1 MSKELQKI
9 ENIQNISKLSV
20 EGRINY
26 LNKLK
31 KEIIQNENNIY
42 SALHNDLNKPK
53 FEVYTSEI
61 GFLLNEIE
69 LFITHLNKWSKPK
82 KVKSSIINFPSNDFV
97 YSEPYGKVLII
108 SPWNYPF
115 QLAILPVLSAFSC
128 GNTVVLKPSEHTPET
143 SRLVNKIISKIFPS
157 DLVRVVEGDY
167 KVASKLLKLKWD
179 YIFFTGSVR
188 VGKIVAAEA
197 AKQLTPH
204 TLELGGKSPC
214 IIDKKTNLK
223 IACKRIVWGK
233 LMNAGQTCVAPDYIL
248 VHKSIKSDLVK
259 ELCSRIELTYG
270 KNLSSYTNTTKI
282 VNKENFN
289 RLINLINANKILFGG
304 EYNSD
309 LRKIYPTII
318 DEPNMKSEIMQSEI
332 FGPILPIF
340 SFENISEID
349 KIILSNPDPLAL
361 YVFSD
366 DKDFSENII
375 RRYRFGG
382 GVVNDT
388 IIHLTNPNLPFGGI
402 GNSGYGSYHGK
413 SSFDLFTHKK
423 SIVKRKM
430 WLENNLRYAPYK
442 NKLNLVKK
450 ILKYLS

>member
-1 MSKELQKI
+1 MNKELQKI
-9 ENIQNISKLSV
+9 DNIQNKSKLSV
-20 EGRINY
+20 GQRIKY
-26 LNKLK
+26 LNKLRE
-31 KEIIQNENNIY
+31 EIINNEDNIY
-42 SALHNDLNKPK
+42 SALNKDLNKPK

-61 GFLLNEIE
+61 GFLLNEIK
-69 LFITHLNKWSKPK
+69 LFIKNLNKWSKPR
-82 KVKSSIINFPSNDFV
+82 KVKSSIINFPSKDFI

-115 QLAILPVLSAFSC
+115 QLAVLPVLSAFAC

-143 SRLVNKIISKIFPS
+143 AKLVNKIISKIFPS
-157 DLVRVVEGDY
+157 DLVCVVEGDY
-167 KVASKLLKLKWD
+167 KVASKLLKSKWD

-188 VGKIVAAEA
+188 VGKIVALEA

-223 IACKRIVWGK
+223 TACKRIVWGK
-233 LMNAGQTCVAPDYIL
+233 FMNAGQTCVAPDYVL
-248 VHKSIKSDLVK
+248 VHKSIKSSFIK
-259 ELCSRIELTYG
+259 ELSRRIELTFG
-270 KNLSSYTNTTKI
+270 KSLTANPNTTKI

-304 EYNSD
+304 EYDSD
-309 LRKIYPTII
+309 ERKIYPTII
-318 DEPNMKSEIMQSEI
+318 NEPSISSEIMQNEI

-340 SFENISEID
+340 SFEKITEID

-361 YVFSD
+361 YVFSN
-366 DKDFSENII
+366 DKKFCENII
-375 RRYRFGG
+375 CRYRFGG

-450 ILKYLS
+450 ILRYLS

>member
-20 EGRINY
+20 GERINY

-31 KEIIQNENNIY
+31 KEIIQNEDNIY

-157 DLVRVVEGDY
+157 DLVCVVVGDY
-167 KVASKLLKLKWD
+167 KVASKLLKSKWD

-233 LMNAGQTCVAPDYIL
+233 FMNAGQTCVAPDYIL
-248 VHKSIKSDLVK
+248 VHKSIKNDLIK
-259 ELCSRIELTYG
+259 ELSYRIEVTYG
-270 KNLSSYTNTTKI
+270 KDLSANTNTTKI
-282 VNKENFN
+282 VNAENFN

-309 LRKIYPTII
+309 ESKIYPTII
-318 DEPNMKSEIMQSEI
+318 DEPNINSEVMQSEI

-340 SFENISEID
+340 SFEKVSEID

-366 DKDFSENII
+366 DKEFSENII

-423 SIVKRKM
+423 SIVKRRM
-430 WLENNLRYAPYK
+430 WLENNLRYVPYK

>member
-9 ENIQNISKLSV
+9 ENIQNKSKLSV
-20 EGRINY
+20 SERINY
-26 LNKLK
+26 LHKLK
-31 KEIIQNENNIY
+31 KEIINNEENIY
-42 SALHNDLNKPK
+42 SALNKDLNKPK

-61 GFLLNEIE
+61 GFLLNEIK
-69 LFITHLNKWSKPK
+69 LFVKHLNKWSKPR

-143 SRLVNKIISKIFPS
+143 SKLVNKIISKIFPS
-157 DLVRVVEGDY
+157 YLICVVEGNY
-167 KVASKLLKLKWD
+167 KVASKLLKSKWD

-214 IIDKKTNLK
+214 IIDKKINLK
-223 IACKRIVWGK
+223 TACKRIVWGK
-233 LMNAGQTCVAPDYIL
+233 FMNAGQTCVAPDYIL
-248 VHKSIKSDLVK
+248 VHKSIKSSLVK
-259 ELCSRIELTYG
+259 ELSKRIEFTFG
-270 KNLSSYTNTTKI
+270 KNLSANTTKI

-304 EYNSD
+304 DYDSNK
-309 LRKIYPTII
+309 RKIYPTII
-318 DEPNMKSEIMQSEI
+318 DEPNIKSEIMQSEI

-340 SFENISEID
+340 SFEKVSEID

-361 YVFSD
+361 YVFSN
-366 DKDFSENII
+366 DKEFSENII

-442 NKLNLVKK
+442 NKLNLIKK

>member
-9 ENIQNISKLSV
+9 ENIQNKSKLSV
-20 EGRINY
+20 RERINY
-26 LNKLK
+26 LHKLK
-31 KEIIQNENNIY
+31 KEIINNEENIY
-42 SALHNDLNKPK
+42 SALNKDLNKPK

-61 GFLLNEIE
+61 GFLLNEIK
-69 LFITHLNKWSKPK
+69 LFVKHLNKWSKPR

-143 SRLVNKIISKIFPS
+143 SKLVNKIISKIFPS
-157 DLVRVVEGDY
+157 YLICVVEGNY
-167 KVASKLLKLKWD
+167 KVASKLLKSKWD

-214 IIDKKTNLK
+214 IIDKKINLK
-223 IACKRIVWGK
+223 TACKRIVWGK
-233 LMNAGQTCVAPDYIL
+233 FMNAGQTCVAPDYIL
-248 VHKSIKSDLVK
+248 VHKSIKSSLVK
-259 ELCSRIELTYG
+259 ELSKRIEFTFG
-270 KNLSSYTNTTKI
+270 KNLSANTTKI

-304 EYNSD
+304 DYDSNK
-309 LRKIYPTII
+309 RKIYPTII
-318 DEPNMKSEIMQSEI
+318 DEPNIKSEIMQSEI

-340 SFENISEID
+340 SFEKVSEID

-361 YVFSD
+361 YVFSN
-366 DKDFSENII
+366 DKEFSENII

-442 NKLNLVKK
+442 NKLNLIKK

>member
-9 ENIQNISKLSV
+9 ENIQNKSKLSV
-20 EGRINY
+20 SERINY
-26 LNKLK
+26 LHKLK
-31 KEIIQNENNIY
+31 KEIINNEENIY
-42 SALHNDLNKPK
+42 SALKKDLNKPK

-61 GFLLNEIE
+61 GFLLNEIK
-69 LFITHLNKWSKPK
+69 LFIKHLNKWSKPR

-143 SRLVNKIISKIFPS
+143 SKLVNKIISKIFPS
-157 DLVRVVEGDY
+157 YLICVVEGNY
-167 KVASKLLKLKWD
+167 KVASKLLKSKWD

-214 IIDKKTNLK
+214 IIDKKINLK
-223 IACKRIVWGK
+223 TACKRIVWGK
-233 LMNAGQTCVAPDYIL
+233 FMNAGQTCVAPDYIL
-248 VHKSIKSDLVK
+248 VHKSIKSSLVK
-259 ELCSRIELTYG
+259 ELSKRIEFTFG
-270 KNLSSYTNTTKI
+270 KNLSANTTKI

-304 EYNSD
+304 DYDSNK
-309 LRKIYPTII
+309 RKIYPTII
-318 DEPNMKSEIMQSEI
+318 DEPNIKSEIMQSEI

-340 SFENISEID
+340 SFEKVSEID

-361 YVFSD
+361 YVFSN
-366 DKDFSENII
+366 DKEFSENII

-442 NKLNLVKK
+442 NKLNLIKK

>member
-9 ENIQNISKLSV
+9 ENIQNKSKLSV
-20 EGRINY
+20 SERINY
-26 LNKLK
+26 LHKLK
-31 KEIIQNENNIY
+31 KEIINNEENIY
-42 SALHNDLNKPK
+42 SALNKDLNKPK

-61 GFLLNEIE
+61 GFLLNEIK
-69 LFITHLNKWSKPK
+69 LFIKHLNKWSKPR

-143 SRLVNKIISKIFPS
+143 SKLVNKIISKIFPS
-157 DLVRVVEGDY
+157 YLICVVEGDY
-167 KVASKLLKLKWD
+167 KIASKLLKSKWD

-214 IIDKKTNLK
+214 IIDKKINLK
-223 IACKRIVWGK
+223 TACKRIVWGK
-233 LMNAGQTCVAPDYIL
+233 FMNAGQTCVAPDYIL
-248 VHKSIKSDLVK
+248 VHKSIKSSLVR
-259 ELCSRIELTYG
+259 ELSKRIEFTFG
-270 KNLSSYTNTTKI
+270 KNLSANTTKI

-304 EYNSD
+304 DYDSNKS
-309 LRKIYPTII
+309 KIYPTII
-318 DEPNMKSEIMQSEI
+318 DEPNIKSEIMQSEI

-340 SFENISEID
+340 SFEKVSEID

-361 YVFSD
+361 YVFSN
-366 DKDFSENII
+366 DKEFSENII

-430 WLENNLRYAPYK
+430 WPENNLRYAPYY
-442 NKLNLVKK
+442 NKLNLIKK

>member
-9 ENIQNISKLSV
+9 ENIQNKSKLSV
-20 EGRINY
+20 SERINY
-26 LNKLK
+26 LHKLK
-31 KEIIQNENNIY
+31 KEIINNEENIY
-42 SALHNDLNKPK
+42 SALNKDLNKPK

-61 GFLLNEIE
+61 GFLLNEIK
-69 LFITHLNKWSKPK
+69 LFIKHLNKWSKPR

-143 SRLVNKIISKIFPS
+143 SKLVNKIISKIFPS
-157 DLVRVVEGDY
+157 YLICVVEGDY
-167 KVASKLLKLKWD
+167 KIASKLLKSKWD

-214 IIDKKTNLK
+214 IIDKKINLK
-223 IACKRIVWGK
+223 TACKRIVWGK
-233 LMNAGQTCVAPDYIL
+233 FMNAGQTCVAPDYIL
-248 VHKSIKSDLVK
+248 VHKSIKSSLVR
-259 ELCSRIELTYG
+259 ELSKRIEFTFG
-270 KNLSSYTNTTKI
+270 KNLSANTTKI

-304 EYNSD
+304 DYDSNKS
-309 LRKIYPTII
+309 KIYPTII
-318 DEPNMKSEIMQSEI
+318 DEPNIKSEIMQSEI

-340 SFENISEID
+340 SFEKVSEID

-361 YVFSD
+361 YVFSN
-366 DKDFSENII
+366 DKEFSENII

-442 NKLNLVKK
+442 NKLNLIKK

>member
-9 ENIQNISKLSV
+9 ENIQNKSKLSV
-20 EGRINY
+20 SERINY
-26 LNKLK
+26 LHKLK
-31 KEIIQNENNIY
+31 KEIINNEENIY
-42 SALHNDLNKPK
+42 SALKKDLNKPK

-61 GFLLNEIE
+61 GFLLNEIK
-69 LFITHLNKWSKPK
+69 LFIKHLNKWSKPR

-143 SRLVNKIISKIFPS
+143 SKLVNKIISKIFPS
-157 DLVRVVEGDY
+157 YLICVVEGDY
-167 KVASKLLKLKWD
+167 KIASKLLKSKWD

-214 IIDKKTNLK
+214 IIDKKINLK
-223 IACKRIVWGK
+223 TACKRIVWGK
-233 LMNAGQTCVAPDYIL
+233 FMNAGQTCVAPDYIL
-248 VHKSIKSDLVK
+248 VHKSIKSSLVR
-259 ELCSRIELTYG
+259 ELSKRIEFTFG
-270 KNLSSYTNTTKI
+270 KNLSANTTKI

-304 EYNSD
+304 DYDSNKS
-309 LRKIYPTII
+309 KIYPTII
-318 DEPNMKSEIMQSEI
+318 DEPNIKSEIMQSEI

-340 SFENISEID
+340 SFEKVSEID

-361 YVFSD
+361 YVFSN
-366 DKDFSENII
+366 DKEFSENII

-442 NKLNLVKK
+442 NKLNLIKK

>member
-9 ENIQNISKLSV
+9 ENIQNMSKLSV
-20 EGRINY
+20 EERINY

-115 QLAILPVLSAFSC
+115 QLAILPVISAFSC

-143 SRLVNKIISKIFPS
+143 SRLVNKIILKIFPS
-157 DLVRVVEGDY
+157 DLVCVVEGDY

-233 LMNAGQTCVAPDYIL
+233 FMNAGQTCVAPDYIL
-248 VHKSIKSDLVK
+248 VHKSIKNDLIK
-259 ELCSRIELTYG
+259 ELSYRIEVTYG
-270 KNLSSYTNTTKI
+270 KDLSANTNTTQM
-282 VNKENFN
+282 VNPENFN
-289 RLINLINANKILFGG
+289 RLINLLNANKILFGG
-304 EYNSD
+304 EYNS
-309 LRKIYPTII
+309 Y
-318 DEPNMKSEIMQSEI
+318 
-332 FGPILPIF
+332 
-340 SFENISEID
+340 
-349 KIILSNPDPLAL
+349 
-361 YVFSD
+361 
-366 DKDFSENII
+366 
-375 RRYRFGG
+375 
-382 GVVNDT
+382 
-388 IIHLTNPNLPFGGI
+388 
-402 GNSGYGSYHGK
+402 
-413 SSFDLFTHKK
+413 
-423 SIVKRKM
+423 
-430 WLENNLRYAPYK
+430 
-442 NKLNLVKK
+442 
-450 ILKYLS
+450 

>member
-1 MSKELQKI
+1 MSKELKKI
-9 ENIQNISKLSV
+9 ENIQTKSKLSV
-20 EGRINY
+20 GERINY

-31 KEIIQNENNIY
+31 KEIIENEDNIY
-42 SALHNDLNKPK
+42 SALHGDLNKPK

-69 LFITHLNKWSKPK
+69 LFIKHLNEWSKPK
-82 KVKSSIINFPSNDFV
+82 KVKSSIINFPSDDYV

-143 SRLVNKIISKIFPS
+143 SKLVNKIISKIFPS
-157 DLVRVVEGDY
+157 NLVFVVEGDY

-214 IIDKKTNLK
+214 VIDKKINLK
-223 IACKRIVWGK
+223 TACKRIVWGK
-233 LMNAGQTCVAPDYIL
+233 FMNAGQTCVAPDYLL

-259 ELCSRIELTYG
+259 ELSLRIELTYG
-270 KNLSSYTNTTKI
+270 KNLSANTNTTKI
-282 VNKENFN
+282 VNEENFN
-289 RLINLINANKILFGG
+289 RLINLINSNKILFGG

-309 LRKIYPTII
+309 EKKIYPTII
-318 DEPNMKSEIMQSEI
+318 DQPNINGEIMQSEI

-361 YVFSD
+361 YVFSND
-366 DKDFSENII
+366 NEFSENII
-375 RRYRFGG
+375 RRFRFGG

-423 SIVKRKM
+423 SIIKRKM